1 MLTPDLTNPLRGLIF
16 ARNSRSRRVSSWDQ
30 TGGNADNWRFEPG
43 QTRTIADIS
52 GPGCINHI
60 WMTSSSDEPAWPRK
74 VLLRMY
80 WDGQD
85 APSVEAPMGDFFGVG
100 HGMLAEWESIP
111 LNMTHHPSGGMRSAF
126 NCWFPMP
133 FSTEA
138 RIEVVNEGEQSRPL
152 YFYVDYEEQDEPIA
166 DHLYFHACWRRENPC
181 DGWGASNA
189 MAAERKLNE
198 TPNLSADGNYLIL
211 DAEGRGH
218 YVGCNLSIDNWD
230 GGWWGEGDDMIFID
244 GEDWPPSIHGTGSED
259 YFSHAYGMQDIRGL
273 YHGTSLFNEGHINW
287 EGKWTVYRFHVPD
300 PIVFQKSIRV
310 TIEHGHANHRS
321 DDYSSTAYWY
331 QTLPHKEF
339 DQILPVEKRLP
350 GV

>member
-1 MLTPDLTNPLRGLIF
+1 MKISSLTNPLRGLILP
-16 ARNSRSRRVSSWDQ
+16 RNTRSKRISSWDR
-30 TGGNADNWRFEPG
+30 TGANADRWILEPG
-43 QTRTIADIS
+43 ESREMAKIDGA
-52 GPGCINHI
+52 GCINHI

-100 HGMLAEWESIP
+100 HGMLAEWESMP
-111 LNMTHHPSGGMRSAF
+111 LNMTHHPGGGMRSAF

-133 FSTEA
+133 FSTQA
-138 RIEVVNEGEQSRPL
+138 RLEVVNEGEQSRPL

-181 DGWGASNA
+181 DGWGAPNA

-198 TPNLSADGNYLIL
+198 APNLGGEGNYLIL
-211 DAEGRGH
+211 KAEGQGH

-244 GEDWPPSIHGTGSED
+244 GEEWPPSIHGTGSED

-273 YHGTSLFNEGHINW
+273 YHGTSLFNEGHNNW
-287 EGKWTVYRFHVPD
+287 EGKWTVYRFHIPD
-300 PIVFQKSIRV
+300 PIVFQESIRV

-331 QTLPHKEF
+331 QTLPHKKF
-339 DQILPVEKRLP
+339 DQILPVEQRLP
-350 GV
+350 RV